1 MVEIKTL
8 EVGKIKVNNK
18 IVTIDCNTIVNE
30 YDLDPTEL
38 SAVLNYI
45 DNSRSR
51 QIQSSV
57 VSG

>member
-30 YDLDPTEL
+30 YDLDPAEL